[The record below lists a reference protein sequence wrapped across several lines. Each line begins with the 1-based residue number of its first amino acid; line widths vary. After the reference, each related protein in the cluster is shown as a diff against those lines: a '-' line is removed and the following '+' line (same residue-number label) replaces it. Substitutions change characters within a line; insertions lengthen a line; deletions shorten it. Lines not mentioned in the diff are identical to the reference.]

1 MNFAMILMAGS
12 GLRLAADRPKQYLEI
27 NNKPLFIYTTE
38 GFANHPNIDHLLLVA
53 RKEDFAYI
61 NETLAKWNIN
71 KVLPL
76 VDGGDTRQA
85 SVYNGLIALKK
96 LANEDDLILIH
107 DAARPL
113 VSEAIISD
121 NIIKATETG
130 TALTALSTSNT
141 IGVSFDGKSL
151 DNVPNRDELFI
162 IQTPQ
167 TFKYKLI
174 FDAHLGALN
183 NQLTNQSD
191 DAQLLLHLNI
201 PVYFVNGSSLNFKVT
216 TKEDFKLLQAVIGDT
231 NHE

>member
-27 NNKPLFIYTTE
+27 KNKPLFIYTAE
-38 GFANHPNIDHLLLVA
+38 VFANHPNIDHLLLVA
-53 RKEDFAYI
+53 RKEDFAFI

-76 VDGGDTRQA
+76 VAGGDTRQA

-121 NIIKATETG
+121 NIIKAAETG